1 MMWTKYWNNYVV
13 LSISIASKGVA
24 SMTPSTALHTNPG
37 VIVQESF
44 ALTQGPRQVLVILDR
59 RGPS

>member
-1 MMWTKYWNNYVV
+1 
-13 LSISIASKGVA
+13 
-24 SMTPSTALHTNPG
+24 MTPSTALHTNPG